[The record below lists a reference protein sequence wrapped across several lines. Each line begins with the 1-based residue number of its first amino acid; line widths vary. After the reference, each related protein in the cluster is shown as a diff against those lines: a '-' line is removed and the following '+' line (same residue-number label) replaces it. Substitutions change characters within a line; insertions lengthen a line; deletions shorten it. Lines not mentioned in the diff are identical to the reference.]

1 MACLAGQLLGQQT
14 AAPYPTPS
22 PTFAACPWPGWTVVP
37 NSAICQA
44 PPGSMDC
51 FPGWVIFQPGTTSTG
66 VLCFQPIPSSH
77 PSPAPS
83 LLPSGAP
90 STLRPTAMPSTL
102 SPTTCMRLCGHSPT
116 GTPILCP
123 CTDIPT
129 PAPSMPTVS
138 TLSPTT
144 CMRQCGHFGIPI
156 LCPCTVT
163 STPAP
168 SMPTVPPTPRP
179 SGVPRCATGV
189 RLTPPPPP
197 LIILYLAPNQTNLA
211 PL

>member
-102 SPTTCMRLCGHSPT
+102 SPTTCMR
-116 GTPILCP
+116 
-123 CTDIPT
+123 
-129 PAPSMPTVS
+129 
-138 TLSPTT
+138 
-144 CMRQCGHFGIPI
+144 QCGHFGIPI